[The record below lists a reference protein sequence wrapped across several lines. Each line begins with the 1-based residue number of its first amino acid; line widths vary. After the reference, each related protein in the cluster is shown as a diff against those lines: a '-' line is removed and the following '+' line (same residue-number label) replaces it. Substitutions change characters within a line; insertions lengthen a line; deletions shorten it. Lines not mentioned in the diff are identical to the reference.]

1 MKSGD
6 NIRSLVYL
14 ATFNDDDDDDTFY
27 SSVPNTVLSTFKCIK

>member
-14 ATFNDDDDDDTFY
+14 ATFNDDDDNTFY